1 MTKFTTFAL
10 TTAAAFILTA
20 CGAPAG
26 NNAPATNAA
35 PNPNANTAKP
45 VAAAPTKEALMTIEK
60 AGWEAW
66 KTRDP
71 KWNQD
76 NLSDKSVGFS
86 MKDGRQDKAGMMKA
100 FGEAKCEI
108 KSYSMSDDTIRMI
121 GPDVAVLTFKGT
133 QDGTCDGTKVPAAVW
148 SSSVYV
154 REGEK
159 WKSLLYLEN
168 EVVDPKAAPKPAAV
182 AKKEAAQAAEAKPD
196 ALTEAL
202 MSVEKAGWDA
212 WVKRDAKGVESVMG
226 KDFVYLS
233 GMGPLDR
240 AAALKNWSEPKC
252 EGLEY
257 TFSDPKAVSLTA
269 DVALVT
275 YKADAKGKCDGKPVT
290 PSVWVASFD
299 MKEGDVWK
307 NAFYTDIPR

>member
-1 MTKFTTFAL
+1 MLA
-10 TTAAAFILTA
+10 A
-20 CGAPAG
+20 CGAPAE
-26 NNAPATNAA
+26 NKPAANTSNTNAA
-35 PNPNANTAKP
+35 NTTAKP
-45 VAAAPTKEALMTIEK
+45 VAAAPTKDALMT
-60 AGWEAW
+60 
-66 KTRDP
+66 
-71 KWNQD
+71 
-76 NLSDKSVGFS
+76 
-86 MKDGRQDKAGMMKA
+86 M
-100 FGEAKCEI
+100 
-108 KSYSMSDDTIRMI
+108 
-121 GPDVAVLTFKGT
+121 
-133 QDGTCDGTKVPAAVW
+133 
-148 SSSVYV
+148 
-154 REGEK
+154 
-159 WKSLLYLEN
+159 
-168 EVVDPKAAPKPAAV
+168 
-182 AKKEAAQAAEAKPD
+182 
-196 ALTEAL
+196 
-202 MSVEKAGWDA
+202 EKAGWDA

>member
-1 MTKFTTFAL
+1 
-10 TTAAAFILTA
+10 
-20 CGAPAG
+20 
-26 NNAPATNAA
+26 
-35 PNPNANTAKP
+35 
-45 VAAAPTKEALMTIEK
+45 
-60 AGWEAW
+60 
-66 KTRDP
+66 
-71 KWNQD
+71 
-76 NLSDKSVGFS
+76 

-108 KSYSMSDDTIRMI
+108 KSYSMSDDTMRMI

-168 EVVDPKAAPKPAAV
+168 EVVDPM
-182 AKKEAAQAAEAKPD
+182 
-196 ALTEAL
+196 EAL